1 MAIIRERIPLPG
13 KLGKIFDIRLGL
25 PRDRGFDPVKE
36 ARRYKDQAANPDT
49 RINRFRGMISSAE
62 GLARPN
68 RFIAVVNV
76 PRPLYNNIGASDGF
90 AEYTT
95 QLEAT
100 SQLNNVIRERLFF
113 FCDSAQLPARSIA
126 DESKDQL
133 YGPERKVAR
142 GQTWEDI
149 TLTFYMDQQMAEKM
163 LFESWQNLAISPTS
177 FNANYYDE
185 YVGSIELYP
194 LVGLRQ
200 EAAGG
205 DSWKFEKGTDDRKM
219 TKKVFD
225 MVTGRKPV
233 VAERKPLGPAAVA
246 TVGTYFNY
254 LTEAFPKTIA
264 MQELNY
270 ATTNALLKLSVTFT
284 YRQALGP
291 ADLVDDNRKIAYKM
305 GEHELRTKETS
316 LGNPAARGRF
326 SGIID
331 IAKGIGRDV
340 LNQVKTKFP
349 WGRIF
354 GGKVIPPFF

>member
-68 RFIAVVNV
+68 KFIAVVNL
-76 PRPLYNNIGASDGF
+76 PTLLYGYAGESNGFVEYTAQRDVTHELNNI
-90 AEYTT
+90 
-95 QLEAT
+95 
-100 SQLNNVIRERLFF
+100 IRDRLIF
-113 FCDSAQLPARSIA
+113 FCDSAQLPARNVT
-126 DESKDQL
+126 DETKDQL
-133 YGPERKVAR
+133 YGPERKIAR
-142 GQTWEDI
+142 GYSWEDV
-149 TLTFYMDQQMAEKM
+149 TLTFYMDQQMPEKM
-163 LFESWQNLAISPTS
+163 LVESWQNLAVSPTT

-194 LVGLRQ
+194 LVNLKEEG
-200 EAAGG
+200 
-205 DSWKFEKGTDDRKM
+205 WKYEKGTDDRGIG
-219 TKKVFD
+219 KKVFD
-225 MVTGRKPV
+225 VMRGKKPV

-246 TVGTYFNY
+246 TVGAYFNK
-254 LTEAFPKTIA
+254 LTEAFPTNIA
-264 MQELNY
+264 AQELNY
-270 ATTNALLKLSVTFT
+270 GTNNSLLKLSVTFS
-284 YRQALGP
+284 YRQAVGP
-291 ADLVDDNRKIAYKM
+291 ADIGEQAYIM
-305 GEHELRTKETS
+305 GQDRLRTQTTS

-340 LNQVKTKFP
+340 LNQVKVKFP
-349 WGRIF
+349 WGKIF